1 MKCED
6 EDDNSFP
13 SNTSIPSPSIDE
25 VAVLEEQQLSSA
37 SLSLQVFCRP
47 LQHSWL
53 FLNRAWSQKHIQ
65 QMNIRQRLSPVMFS
79 SDVHLT
85 TGAFWL
91 RWSAADAE
99 ERAEGNSKPLVLK
112 ACYLWLFKSALD
124 GTEREQKVMWWPL
137 VCCHSAVS
145 SEFCTASSR
154 ERWQAKAL
162 YSFKC
167 WRNSQCHHLC
177 CYCRCLIIYM
187 SLFLQW
193 TILMATNINNLANM
207 FHSEFRGH
215 SANRSLAVVPTS
227 RHYYISENSGAIWWN
242 KASWK
247 LHLFQIP
254 QHCSTCMLRKVP
266 CAPTWRFALVKS
278 EPNNRNVRQRF
289 KIIIIKKKRT
299 FWFTFWETKK
309 TSVVHVGVVV
319 CLCDLKRRSC
329 GQPTVAYTCGSELFV
344 HV

>member
-37 SLSLQVFCRP
+37 SHSLQVFCRP

-65 QMNIRQRLSPVMFS
+65 LMNIRQRLSPIMFS

-124 GTEREQKVMWWPL
+124 GAEREQKVMWWPL

-145 SEFCTASSR
+145 SGFCTPSSR
-154 ERWQAKAL
+154 EQWQNKSTL
-162 YSFKC
+162 QFQMLEKHVVSSSVLRLSLLDHLHFPLSTVNHLDGHKYQQPCWYVSF
-167 WRNSQCHHLC
+167 R
-177 CYCRCLIIYM
+177 
-187 SLFLQW
+187 
-193 TILMATNINNLANM
+193 
-207 FHSEFRGH
+207 
-215 SANRSLAVVPTS
+215 V
-227 RHYYISENSGAIWWN
+227 
-242 KASWK
+242 
-247 LHLFQIP
+247 
-254 QHCSTCMLRKVP
+254 
-266 CAPTWRFALVKS
+266 
-278 EPNNRNVRQRF
+278 QRPF
-289 KIIIIKKKRT
+289 
-299 FWFTFWETKK
+299 
-309 TSVVHVGVVV
+309 
-319 CLCDLKRRSC
+319 C
-329 GQPTVAYTCGSELFV
+329 
-344 HV
+344 